1 MRCRAYNHLKPYS
14 KAYHRPLASTNNYAN
29 VHQSISEAIIKRFD
43 TRQRQEKGLKFKVFD
58 VQIPG
63 QAGYDIGD

>member
-14 KAYHRPLASTNNYAN
+14 KAYRRPLASTNNYAN
-29 VHQSISEAIIKRFD
+29 GHQSLLETNIKRLSA
-43 TRQRQEKGLKFKVFD
+43 RQRQEKGLKFKAFD

-63 QAGYDIGD
+63 QAGYDT